1 MLSLCLC
8 LVPQVSPFIFFF
20 FFWSM
25 PCGMWDLISLTRDQ
39 TCSSALEAESHNH
52 WTARKSPSLHFFC
65 VFSSTTASEKLVYLH
80 CSSWLD
86 VPSMSQKRARWRSFH
101 LPVKPSFRAVTKV
114 QGERPTSTTPHCGHY
129 EARILPLFC
138 PGSLALCSAD
148 SLMVT
153 KWLLKIQHF
162 KQTQQHP
169 SEEETVLILYL
180 SFVPNI
186 FIEL

>member
-8 LVPQVSPFIFFF
+8 LVPQVSPFIFLFF

-25 PCGMWDLISLTRDQ
+25 PCGMWDLSSLTRDQ

-52 WTARKSPSLHFFC
+52 WTAREVPLPSSFC
-65 VFSSTTASEKLVYLH
+65 VFSSTTASEKLGFLH

-101 LPVKPSFRAVTKV
+101 LPVKPPFRAITKV

-129 EARILPLFC
+129 EARILLLFC
-138 PGSLALCSAD
+138 PLRSAD